1 LSDLNELVSR
11 YIAAWNELDP
21 AARGRAV
28 AELWTEDGT
37 YTDPLATVTWH
48 QAIETLIGEVHKMFP
63 GHEFRLLDGVD
74 GHHDIARFRWEL
86 VPAGGDK
93 SVAIGL
99 DIAVID
105 DDGRLRGIYGFL
117 DKAPAA

>member
-1 LSDLNELVSR
+1 
-11 YIAAWNELDP
+11 
-21 AARGRAV
+21 
-28 AELWTEDGT
+28 
-37 YTDPLATVTWH
+37 
-48 QAIETLIGEVHKMFP
+48 MFP